1 MKNIPLLLG
10 SLVLILFIS
19 CGNDT
24 VTNNDPV
31 PGEEVIFSM
40 DSFAINLDNGFMVI
54 DTNITIQDVPKVK
67 VDFSCASNID
77 STIST
82 AFFRITAIDSFN
94 TYLDTIKRSV
104 AELNSTY
111 SFMVEGS
118 TYFSIAIVLQVNLT
132 AFYPTYLRLRN
143 VKIVKMPQH

>member
-40 DSFAINLDNGFMVI
+40 DSFAINLDNALTVK
-54 DTNITIQDVPKVK
+54 DTNIVITNAPNIKITFKCSTNADSVNSYAQFRVSVSDSSSVYL
-67 VDFSCASNID
+67 DSINNHISSLNSNYSLRSIASNQSLVRLYLQASRTNID
-77 STIST
+77 PCYLSLTEI
-82 AFFRITAIDSFN
+82 RITK
-94 TYLDTIKRSV
+94 L
-104 AELNSTY
+104 
-111 SFMVEGS
+111 
-118 TYFSIAIVLQVNLT
+118 
-132 AFYPTYLRLRN
+132 
-143 VKIVKMPQH
+143 

>member
-40 DSFAINLDNGFMVI
+40 DSFAINLENGTVAI
-54 DTNITIQDVPKVK
+54 DTSIRIAVPNIKLVFDCSTN
-67 VDFSCASNID
+67 VDSVNSN
-77 STIST
+77 
-82 AFFRITAIDSFN
+82 AYLRITSMDSISI
-94 TYLDTIKRSV
+94 YLDTIVTNITDLNRHHMYNIYGSPNYYTSV
-104 AELNSTY
+104 YLQLTQ
-111 SFMVEGS
+111 
-118 TYFSIAIVLQVNLT
+118 TSITFTFLKLANLKV
-132 AFYPTYLRLRN
+132 F
-143 VKIVKMPQH
+143 KI

>member
-40 DSFAINLDNGFMVI
+40 DSFAINLENGLI
-54 DTNITIQDVPKVK
+54 SNDTNIQIVNHTNCRVKFDVSTN
-67 VDFSCASNID
+67 VDSITSFALYRILCID
-77 STIST
+77 SSNTYIDTVNNFVSTLNETQTIYISGSLN
-82 AFFRITAIDSFN
+82 FLLKISIQLNQNGFN
-94 TYLDTIKRSV
+94 TVFLRMK
-104 AELNSTY
+104 
-111 SFMVEGS
+111 
-118 TYFSIAIVLQVNLT
+118 NL
-132 AFYPTYLRLRN
+132 
-143 VKIVKMPQH
+143 KITEIP